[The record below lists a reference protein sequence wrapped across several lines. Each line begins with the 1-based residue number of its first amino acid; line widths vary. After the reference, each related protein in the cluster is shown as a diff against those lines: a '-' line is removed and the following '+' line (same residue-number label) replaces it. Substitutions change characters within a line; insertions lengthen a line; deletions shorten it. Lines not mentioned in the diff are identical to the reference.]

1 MQALGL
7 LLLDID
13 SLDVAVQLLLGAF
26 LVVSLSADAHAQS
39 EGNAFDTALPD
50 LLVQLWVETDVAG
63 SLSERERQVSERLV
77 IGSAHEE
84 RFNETRKNFNVT
96 ELFGRRLTIDSSAN
110 FLISL
115 IALGARFLNDMPW
128 TCGFAKFLISLPSN
142 IHALAKQLHEP
153 SGGL

>member
-13 SLDVAVQLLLGAF
+13 SLDVAVQLLLGAL

-39 EGNAFDTALPD
+39 EGDAFDAALPD

-84 RFNETRKNFNVT
+84 RFNETRKNFDVT
-96 ELFGRRLTIDSSAN
+96 ELFWQTAYHRQLGELLDLLDCSWGTLLERYAMDLWVCK
-110 FLISL
+110 IS
-115 IALGARFLNDMPW
+115 
-128 TCGFAKFLISLPSN
+128 
-142 IHALAKQLHEP
+142 
-153 SGGL
+153 